1 MQGQWMNKP
10 QKKIPPINYLQNIA
24 SELEKCAQC
33 GECRSVCPVFDSLK
47 WEKFSA
53 RGKVALT
60 RSILSGQLELT
71 PAYEKVIQNCLL
83 CLACV
88 ENCSSGVR
96 MDRIILSA
104 RNQLTVENGLPL
116 FKRLLH
122 QLLLMKHELL
132 DVIARGGSLSQYLLF
147 KKIPRESGLK
157 RRFPLPL
164 LEKERVVPALVYRS
178 FRSRMPE
185 ENRVSGA
192 ENTVQFFTGCLVN
205 YVYPGIGASL
215 VKVLNVFKTDVVIP
229 KTQQC
234 CGAPAE
240 VGGDLDTTRSL
251 ARKNLDTLCESS
263 HDIITACASGGY
275 MLKKIYPDL
284 FAPEDPYYS
293 KAMSVSSRTYDI
305 SEYLVKKIG
314 THAIKKHLKQPPAKV
329 MTYHDPCHLAR
340 GQGIR
345 QEPRRLLQAAFGDVY
360 REMPMAD
367 RCCGSGGTYG
377 LTHRRTSVDILNK
390 KIETLLSTG
399 ADGVA
404 TSCPGCMIQLTD
416 GLKHHGKDR
425 SVFHVIELIEHQLLH
440 TMDPGPSPKTF
451 SSNNP

>member
-1 MQGQWMNKP
+1 MNKTP
-10 QKKIPPINYLQNIA
+10 KKIPPIDYLQNIA

-60 RSILSGQLELT
+60 RSILSGQLALT
-71 PAYEKVIQNCLL
+71 PAYEQVVQNCLL

-96 MDRIILSA
+96 MDRIILAA
-104 RNQLTVENGLPL
+104 RNQLIVENGLPL
-116 FKRLLH
+116 FKRMLH

-132 DVIARGGSLSQYLLF
+132 DVIARGGSISQHLLF
-147 KKIPRESGLK
+147 KRLPRESGLK

-164 LEKERVVPALVYRS
+164 LEKERYVPALVYRS

-192 ENTVQFFTGCLVN
+192 KNTVRFFTGCLVN
-205 YVYPGIGASL
+205 YVFPGIGTSL

-229 KTQQC
+229 KHQHC

-240 VGGDLDTTRSL
+240 VGGDLDTTRAL

-263 HDIITACASGGY
+263 HDIITVCASGGY

-284 FAPEDPYYS
+284 FAPKDPYYL
-293 KAMSVSSRTYDI
+293 KAVSVASRTYDI

-314 THAIKKHLKQPPAKV
+314 THEIKKYLMQPPAKV
-329 MTYHDPCHLAR
+329 ITYHDPCHLAR
-340 GQGIR
+340 GQGIT
-345 QEPRRLLQAAFGDVY
+345 QEPRRLLQTAFGNFY

-377 LTHRRTSVDILNK
+377 LAHRQTSVNILSK
-390 KIETLLSTG
+390 KIESMLSTG
-399 ADGVA
+399 AHMVA
-404 TSCPGCMIQLTD
+404 TSCPGCMIQLKD

-425 SVFHVIELIEHQLLH
+425 SVFHVIELIERQLSH
-440 TMDPGPSPKTF
+440 AGNPKA
-451 SSNNP
+451 